1 MARRKTVTKEA
12 EKPAYNLNQYLNAMQ
27 VESRRNENLLSQ
39 VPLLKKFA
47 EISLS
52 TSVRFQLQRL
62 IDERRDAVTLAKA
75 DLLPPRSLALLGPSG
90 WGKTTLAAAIAHE
103 LNCPCFAARHGAV
116 FSSYLGETGGN
127 LEKLAGSLAELP
139 LVLLLDEFDS
149 FAQTRKKDDL
159 GEMKRVVNTLLQVLD
174 RLPPT
179 TLVVVCSNLPQLID
193 AAAWRRFEVVC
204 QIGPFDATYE
214 ESSEWAAAVRRVFLQ
229 TVRGAWSHGLAN
241 GYCQDLVDR
250 SSSPSEAERIGLA
263 MARFAARF
271 REAITQHF
279 DDEWKRVLETQ
290 WDRNRAIRGE
300 ELV

>member
-1 MARRKTVTKEA
+1 MAKRKA
-12 EKPAYNLNQYLNAMQ
+12 ERPAYNLNQYLNPMRVA
-27 VESRRNENLLSQ
+27 SRTNENLLSQ
-39 VPLLKKFA
+39 VPLAKKLE

-52 TSVRFQLQRL
+52 TSVRLQLERL

-75 DLLPPRSLALLGPSG
+75 DLLPPRSLALLGASG

-103 LNCPCFAARHGAV
+103 LNCPCFSARHGTV

-127 LEKLAGSLAELP
+127 LEKLAGSLAQLP

-149 FAQTRKKDDL
+149 FAQTRKKDDV

-179 TLVVVCSNLPQLID
+179 TLIVVCSNLPQLID

-204 QIGPFDATYE
+204 QIGPCAGTYE
-214 ESSEWAAAVRRVFLQ
+214 ATSEWADAVRRVFSQ

-250 SSSPSEAERIGLA
+250 SSSPSEAERIGLS

-271 REAITQHF
+271 PEASTQHF
-279 DDEWKRVLETQ
+279 DAEWKRVLETES
-290 WDRNRAIRGE
+290 DRNQAIRGG
-300 ELV
+300 ELA